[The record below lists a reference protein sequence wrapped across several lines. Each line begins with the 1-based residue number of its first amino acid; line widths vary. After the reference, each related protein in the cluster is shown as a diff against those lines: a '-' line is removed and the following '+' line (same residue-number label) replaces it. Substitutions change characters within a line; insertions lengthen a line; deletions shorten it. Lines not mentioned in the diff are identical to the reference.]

1 MTARVDGQ
9 RAAKPR
15 GGGQH
20 RDMIKKYLL
29 APGPTP
35 VPPEVLL
42 AMAQPIIHHRT
53 PQFEAVVAEVQDGLQ
68 RLFKTRQEVL
78 ILAASG
84 TGAMEAAVTNT
95 TSPGDRVLVVNGG
108 KFGERWAKIAAA
120 YGLTV
125 TELKVEWGRAVEPD
139 AVARALEEHPDTTLV
154 LMQASETSTT
164 ALHPVEPIARLTR
177 ERDTLLVVDG
187 ITAVGVLD
195 LPMDAL
201 GVDVLITGSQKALML
216 PPGLAFLALSERAWR
231 AAAVARTPRFY
242 FDLQRER
249 DNQAKHTT
257 AWTPA
262 ISLISGTQMALK
274 LLFDEGLESV
284 FARHERL
291 ARATR
296 AAAQA
301 LGLALV
307 APEHPSPAT
316 TGIYLPDGV
325 PGKLVGYLRDKVG
338 VTFAGGQ
345 DQLKGKIVRVA
356 HLGYIGSFDIVT
368 AVAALEMGLAAF
380 GHRVAFGA
388 GVGAAE
394 AVLMKGMPPVPG
406 A

>member
-1 MTARVDGQ
+1 
-9 RAAKPR
+9 
-15 GGGQH
+15 
-20 RDMIKKYLL
+20 MIKKYLL

-42 AMAQPIIHHRT
+42 AMAEPIIHHRT
-53 PQFEAVVAEVQDGLQ
+53 PQFEALFAEVQEGLQ
-68 RLFKTRQEVL
+68 RLFKTRQDVL

-139 AVARALEEHPDTTLV
+139 AVAHALRNHPDMRLV

-164 ALHPVEPIARLTR
+164 VLHQVEPIARLTR

-201 GVDVLITGSQKALML
+201 GIDILITGSQKALML
-216 PPGLAFLALSERAWR
+216 PPGLAFLALSEAAWK
-231 AAAVARTPRFY
+231 AAAAARSPRFY
-242 FDLQRER
+242 FDLKRER
-249 DNQAKHTT
+249 ENQAKHTT
-257 AWTPA
+257 AYTPA
-262 ISLISGTQMALK
+262 ISLVAGAHAALK
-274 LLFDEGLESV
+274 LIFAEGLDV
-284 FARHERL
+284 VYARHDRL

-296 AAAQA
+296 AGACA
-301 LGLALV
+301 LGLQLV
-307 APEHPSPAT
+307 APESPSPAV
-316 TGIYLPDGV
+316 TGIHLPVGV
-325 PGKLVGYLRDKVG
+325 PGKIVGYLRDKVG

-345 DQLKGKIVRVA
+345 DQFKGKVVRIA
-356 HLGYIGSFDIVT
+356 HLGYIGSFDVVT
-368 AVAALEMGLAAF
+368 ALAALEMALGAF
-380 GHRVAFGA
+380 GHRIEFGT

-394 AVLMKGMPPVPG
+394 TVLMDGMPPT